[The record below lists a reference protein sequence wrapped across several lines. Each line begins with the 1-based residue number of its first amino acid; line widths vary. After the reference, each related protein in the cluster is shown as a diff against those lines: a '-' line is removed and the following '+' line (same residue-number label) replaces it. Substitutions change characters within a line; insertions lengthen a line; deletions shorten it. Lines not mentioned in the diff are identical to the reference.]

1 MKIMITG
8 ANGLVGQHL
17 LQTLTSEG
25 KHSVIATG
33 RGPCRLSIAASQSF
47 VYDELDITD
56 AMAVHQCIYK
66 YKPELIIHATAMTQP
81 DPCELDKVACWLV
94 NVTATRFLIDAAMA
108 VQARFLFLS
117 TDFVFDGL
125 NGPYHEND
133 ETGPVNYYG
142 SSKLAAEN
150 AVMHSG
156 LHWAIVRTVLV
167 YGDILAG
174 TRSNIVSWVK
184 QNLTAGKPIKV
195 VNDQV
200 RTPNYVQDLVNGLL
214 LVAEKNATGIFHI
227 SGQEVLTPYDMAL
240 AVANYMQLDKNL
252 MTQVNASTFTQ
263 PAQRPL
269 KTGFVI
275 DKAKSQLGFR
285 PISFKQGLQKMLG

>member
-1 MKIMITG
+1 
-8 ANGLVGQHL
+8 
-17 LQTLTSEG
+17 
-25 KHSVIATG
+25 
-33 RGPCRLSIAASQSF
+33 
-47 VYDELDITD
+47 
-56 AMAVHQCIYK
+56 
-66 YKPELIIHATAMTQP
+66 
-81 DPCELDKVACWLV
+81 
-94 NVTATRFLIDAAMA
+94 
-108 VQARFLFLS
+108 
-117 TDFVFDGL
+117 
-125 NGPYHEND
+125 
-133 ETGPVNYYG
+133 
-142 SSKLAAEN
+142 
-150 AVMHSG
+150 MHSG